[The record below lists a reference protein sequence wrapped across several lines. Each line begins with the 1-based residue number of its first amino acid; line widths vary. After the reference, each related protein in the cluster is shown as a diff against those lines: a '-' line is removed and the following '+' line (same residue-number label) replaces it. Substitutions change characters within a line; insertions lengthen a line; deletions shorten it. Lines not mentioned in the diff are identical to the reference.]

1 MKRLEFIEHRFRS
14 IYSEPRDEVRLPEE
28 DQPLPLEQMLPE
40 EERMLSLEHQSAY
53 LPEPNTE
60 QSRSIKPY
68 SARRKENV
76 PQDTVLPEK
85 SVPQD
90 TVPPQKGVPQDTVP
104 PEEDERSKRNR
115 AESMES
121 KLVRIREVLALT
133 NLSSEEKVAR
143 IAAIMDR

>member
-28 DQPLPLEQMLPE
+28 DQPLPLEQILPE
-40 EERMLSLEHQSAY
+40 EEWMLPLEQQSAS

-60 QSRSIKPY
+60 QSWSIKPY
-68 SARRKENV
+68 SAQRKEEV
-76 PQDTVLPEK
+76 PQDTVLPEEGI
-85 SVPQD
+85 VL
-90 TVPPQKGVPQDTVP
+90 
-104 PEEDERSKRNR
+104 PEEDERRKRNR

-121 KLVRIREVLALT
+121 KLVRIREVLAMPSLC
-133 NLSSEEKVAR
+133 SEEKVAK

>member
-1 MKRLEFIEHRFRS
+1 M
-14 IYSEPRDEVRLPEE
+14 
-28 DQPLPLEQMLPE
+28 
-40 EERMLSLEHQSAY
+40 
-53 LPEPNTE
+53 
-60 QSRSIKPY
+60 
-68 SARRKENV
+68 

-104 PEEDERSKRNR
+104 PEEDERRKRNR